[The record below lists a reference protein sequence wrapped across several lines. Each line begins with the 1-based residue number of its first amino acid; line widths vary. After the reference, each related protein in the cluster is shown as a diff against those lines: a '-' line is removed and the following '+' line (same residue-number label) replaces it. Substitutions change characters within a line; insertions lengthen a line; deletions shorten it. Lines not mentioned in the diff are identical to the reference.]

1 MQNIQK
7 IVDFVTVA
15 NWLIMFVCGLAAVM
29 TAKQEF
35 ALGVILGGL
44 IVAVNFHLLKNTLK
58 KAFDPEVVLSRGR
71 FVVFNS
77 MVKYYLRFAVNAAI
91 IYLLLSKQI
100 VNPFGLII
108 GLSVVVASIL
118 AATLFELTRSLFR
131 EAV

>member
-1 MQNIQK
+1 MQNIHK
-7 IVDFVTVA
+7 IIDFITVA
-15 NWLIMFVCGLAAVM
+15 NWFILFACGLVSVAAA
-29 TAKQEF
+29 TQEF

-44 IVAVNFHLLKNTLK
+44 IIAVNFHLLKNSLK
-58 KAFDPEVVLSRGR
+58 KMFDPKIVLSRGR

-77 MVKYYLRFAVNAAI
+77 MVKYYLRFTVSAVI

-100 VNPFGLII
+100 VNPVGLLI

-118 AATLFELTRSLFR
+118 AATLLELTRSLFR